1 MSIPAEVL
9 VILDPLVKSFESCR
23 LEAYQD
29 GGGIWTIGWGH
40 TGTEVTPKL
49 VWTQAQADSTLAA
62 DLAQNYVALL
72 QCSPTLAKTSAG
84 RQSALTDFVYNLGI
98 GRYMHSTLRS
108 AVDCGAWQAVKFQL
122 AKWDHGGGVV
132 VPGLARRRK
141 AEITLIDG

>member
-1 MSIPAEVL
+1 MSIPVEVL

-40 TGTEVTPKL
+40 TGRDTGPGNT
-49 VWTQAQADSTLAA
+49 WTQEQADTALGT
-62 DLAQNYVALL
+62 DLADHYQSLVTA
-72 QCSPTLAKTSAG
+72 SPTLARTSPG
-84 RQSALTDFVYNLGI
+84 RQAALTDFVYNLGI
-98 GRYMHSTLRS
+98 GRYTHSTLRS
-108 AVDCGAWQAVKFQL
+108 AVDCGAWQSVKFQL